1 MYRKTI
7 FYVSFYALFLALFV
21 IFSYVPYIGYI
32 TVGPISFTTMHI
44 LVLVGALLFGK
55 WTGAVFGLFMGV
67 LSLLVSL
74 QYPGAIDYLFLNPFV
89 SILPR
94 VLFGFIAG
102 LVFDLLRKK
111 TTFAGF
117 FIFFAPL
124 CGILTLLHTV
134 LTLSCLYVFGYLDIF
149 YISRAMDLT
158 SIIEANKNAFG
169 SFGNFIATF
178 IAPGAV
184 GEIAAA
190 IILSPSIM
198 AAIYKFVIKKNE
210 RIFSL
215 NVRFRSETDTAAL
228 SRNKLIII
236 TVILAFVVIAL
247 AGLVLFLIYHFN

>member
-32 TVGPISFTTMHI
+32 KVGPISFTTMHI

-74 QYPGAIDYLFLNPFV
+74 QYPGFIDYLFLNPFV

-111 TTFAGF
+111 TTFTGF
-117 FIFFAPL
+117 LTVTAPL

-134 LTLSCLYVFGYLDIF
+134 LTLSCLYVFAYLDIF
-149 YISRAMDLT
+149 YITRAMDLT
-158 SIIEANKNAFG
+158 SIIEENISAFG

-178 IAPGAV
+178 ITPGAV
-184 GEIAAA
+184 CETAAA

-228 SRNKLIII
+228 SRNSLITI

-247 AGLVLFLIYHFN
+247 AGLVLFLFYHFN

>member
-74 QYPGAIDYLFLNPFV
+74 QHPGNINYLFLNPFV

-117 FIFFAPL
+117 LTVAAPL

-149 YISRAMDLT
+149 YISR
-158 SIIEANKNAFG
+158 
-169 SFGNFIATF
+169 
-178 IAPGAV
+178 AV

-228 SRNKLIII
+228 SRNSLIII

>member
-74 QYPGAIDYLFLNPFV
+74 QYPGTINYLFLNPFV

-117 FIFFAPL
+117 LTVAAPL

-158 SIIEANKNAFG
+158 SIIEANNKAFG
-169 SFGNFIATF
+169 SFGNFIAAF

-184 GEIAAA
+184 CEIAAA
-190 IILSPSIM
+190 IILSPTIM

-228 SRNKLIII
+228 SRNSLIAI

-247 AGLVLFLIYHFN
+247 AGLVLFLFYHFN